1 MILSKLKENVKT
13 DIKSDIKRYIKTYI
27 KTDIKTV
34 LNEKKKLMIQIP
46 RNNIKLKIDNYII
59 KTPEI
64 KHQEI
69 EFNC

>member
-13 DIKSDIKRYIKTYI
+13 DIKTDIKRDI

-46 RNNIKLKIDNYII
+46 RNNIKLKNDNYII